1 MEIACAN
8 SKEALLTTAVQA
20 GSEDGND
27 GERGKTS
34 TFAPS
39 IWEDVERGVL
49 VATSPGRAKLGCR
62 SFECCLC
69 SEQPDSKGSCS
80 SLDLHEPL
88 RPFVCMNLATL
99 CGRFVAQDSASSAHR
114 TAAGTIFALVWIFHG
129 WQRLARLGNP
139 GGGRRMKASFRNSGW
154 GIRVHVGTIRDS
166 SGFIRSKRRSRNR
179 CIRFLSFGCIFLC
192 Q

>member
-1 MEIACAN
+1 MEMMAN
-8 SKEALLTTAVQA
+8 AARLPRLPRPFGRTLNVGCLSPHLQDEQSWVAAL
-20 GSEDGND
+20 SN
-27 GERGKTS
+27 
-34 TFAPS
+34 
-39 IWEDVERGVL
+39 
-49 VATSPGRAKLGCR
+49 VAYA
-62 SFECCLC
+62 
-69 SEQPDSKGSCS
+69 QPESKGSCS

-99 CGRFVAQDSASSAHR
+99 CGRFVAQDSAPSAHR
-114 TAAGTIFALVWIFHG
+114 TAAGTTFALVWIFHG